1 MNSKSKITIIVLCQI
16 GLIIGSFLSV
26 AIWESQ
32 FSLLGNSVNV
42 AGKNRLLTSQF
53 EHEVHDH
60 ENTDLHSV
68 DPEKRMNELEN
79 NILFLKNGGV
89 QNNIE
94 LNPLDEQFDRDW
106 QNMYDQFL
114 VVKTNYEYLKQ
125 T

>member
-1 MNSKSKITIIVLCQI
+1 MEVFLVLLCGNLNSLC
-16 GLIIGSFLSV
+16 LETL
-26 AIWESQ
+26 
-32 FSLLGNSVNV
+32 NV

-53 EHEVHDH
+53 EHVVHDH
-60 ENTDLHSV
+60 EKFDPHSV

-114 VVKTNYEYLKQ
+114 VVKTNYEDLKQ